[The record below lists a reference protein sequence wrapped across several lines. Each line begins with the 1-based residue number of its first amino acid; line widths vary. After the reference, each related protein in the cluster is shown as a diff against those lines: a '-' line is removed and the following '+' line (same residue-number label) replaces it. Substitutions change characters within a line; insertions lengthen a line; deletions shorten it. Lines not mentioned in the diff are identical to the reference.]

1 MGAKALDPYTLES
14 YIQLDAASDVKY
26 EYFDG
31 FIVAMAGGA
40 PEHGAIAVNVSTAL
54 HIALRAGGKTCQT
67 FSSDV
72 KVAINRARRR
82 CYPDVSVVCGPVV
95 RDEKEPQAITN
106 PILIVEVL
114 SESTESLD
122 RGEKFLAYR
131 QLPSLREYVLINQDK
146 AQVEVFSRTADGTW
160 RIQAAIGMDQ
170 EVELPALDIRL
181 NTSDLYYGMEDLT
194 STEQPA
200 DS

>member
-1 MGAKALDPYTLES
+1 MGVKALDTYTLES
-14 YIQLDAASDVKY
+14 YIHLDAGSDVRY
-26 EYFDG
+26 EFYDG

-54 HIALRAGGKTCQT
+54 HNALRAAGKPCQT
-67 FSSDV
+67 YSSDV
-72 KVAINRARRR
+72 KVAINRAKRR
-82 CYPDVSVVCGPVV
+82 CYPDVSVVCGPVE

-131 QLPSLREYVLINQDK
+131 QLSSLREYLLVNQDK
-146 AQVEVFSRTADGTW
+146 AQVEVFSRTPDGTW

-170 EVELPALDIRL
+170 ELELPSLGIQL
-181 NTSDLYYGMEDLT
+181 NTSDLYFGVEGMNINPE
-194 STEQPA
+194 ST
-200 DS
+200 D